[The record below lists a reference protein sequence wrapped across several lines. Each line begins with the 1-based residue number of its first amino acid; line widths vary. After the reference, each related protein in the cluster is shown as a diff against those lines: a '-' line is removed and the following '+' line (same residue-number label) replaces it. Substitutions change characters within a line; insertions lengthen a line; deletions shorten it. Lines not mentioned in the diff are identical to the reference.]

1 MAPAP
6 ERGAHLVIS
15 SSGRLVIV
23 YSLADLRR
31 WATKTRWPI

>member
-15 SSGRLVIV
+15 SSGRLVIF
-23 YSLADLRR
+23 YSLADY
-31 WATKTRWPI
+31 AIE